1 MNTELAQKVEKR
13 DERNDINKY
22 REMKKRKKAKIRGL
36 VFLFTVIVIV
46 LVAVNWKAIIAP
58 FNGAGLDI
66 GEGGFPVNLPGSTRY
81 VLGEMG
87 ENFYLLTDTY
97 LYTYNGDGAQIAEIQ
112 HGFQKPAS
120 SSGSKRTLVYDK
132 NGTVF
137 KTFSRSQEI
146 YSGSVDDSIVFGEM
160 GSDER
165 CAVVTT
171 STRYSN
177 YLYVFNG
184 SGTRIFRWASPEDK
198 IMRVCFGAGDKSIYA
213 SVIGEHGGELSC
225 SIVRFDIDNSE
236 SEVWR
241 TAIGNSITYSLEY
254 CGDGIYAVTA
264 GGAFLLDEKNGE
276 IKAKTTFARE
286 ITGIPE
292 TDGMRAL
299 IFRDSA
305 SNGETASVYNNKL
318 EATSAVSISDVTAF
332 DVSGG
337 KLYVLNGSRLQ
348 VYNSALEGIRSY
360 ELDNEYSDVKI
371 IGKYAY
377 LLGYNTVWRVE
388 LD

>member
-1 MNTELAQKVEKR
+1 MAQNIEKR

-22 REMKKRKKAKIRGL
+22 REKKKRKKAKIRGL
-36 VFLFTVIVIV
+36 VFLLIVIAVV
-46 LVAVNWKAIIAP
+46 LFAVNWKTIIAP
-58 FNGAGLDI
+58 FNGAGLNI
-66 GEGGFPVNLPGSTRY
+66 GEGGFPVNLPGSTHY

-97 LYTYNGDGAQIAEIQ
+97 LYTYNSEGAQISEIQ

-137 KTFSRSQEI
+137 KLFSRSQEI
-146 YSGSVDDSIVFGEM
+146 YTGNVDDSIVFGEM
-160 GSDER
+160 SSDER
-165 CAVVTT
+165 CAIVTT

-198 IMRVCFGAGDKSIYA
+198 IMRICFGAGDKSIYA
-213 SVIGEHGGELSC
+213 SVIGEHAGELSC

-241 TAIGNSITYSLEY
+241 TSVGNSITYSLEY
-254 CGDGIYAVTA
+254 CSDGIYAVTST
-264 GGAFLLDEKNGE
+264 GAFLLDEKSGE
-276 IKAKTTFARE
+276 VKAKNTFTRE
-286 ITGIPE
+286 ITGIPK

-305 SNGETASVYNNKL
+305 SNGETAAVYNSKL
-318 EATSAVSISDVTAF
+318 ESKAAVSINGITSFA
-332 DVSGG
+332 VSGG
-337 KLYVLNGSRLQ
+337 MLYVLDGNKLQ
-348 VYNSALEGIRSY
+348 SYNSALEGVRVY
-360 ELDNEYSDVKI
+360 ELDNEYSDVRI

-377 LLGYNTVWRVE
+377 LLGYNTVCRVE
-388 LD
+388 LDK